1 MEVLLKTIPKAD
13 RGTGVATIPGPALG
27 LRIRVGGCGTVVH
40 HKGKGKNMEQM
51 GKKRTRTLLALA
63 ILILLSPVCAGA
75 ATSDDFIRGY
85 AAAILQRE
93 FKIRDYSLE
102 VSDQTIRVS
111 RGEWKNVDTEK
122 VIAALAGLQ
131 GVEKVEIVDAQGV
144 VISSS
149 TSAERE
155 PAVGRSQERSGKP
168 EYELGFLPGGN
179 LFEPLIADPRWPH
192 FSMAYQ
198 NYLDDQELNNVA
210 AVSFGETIAL
220 YRNRISL
227 GGLWEVGF
235 QAGVFSIF
243 DLDGPSFDLIN
254 TDFVGGVTASY
265 RIKEFSTFFRIFHQ
279 SSHLGDE
286 FLLRNPINR
295 LNLSFEGA
303 DLKLSYRFFDWL
315 RLYTGGTYLFD
326 RDPSSL
332 KPWIAQAGLEL
343 QSPWRFWAESTRLIT
358 AVDLEH
364 LQEHDWSTEISV
376 RSGLQF
382 ERPQNFMRKIQ
393 LLLEYYNGHSP
404 NGQFFERKIEY
415 IGIGAHLHF

>member
-1 MEVLLKTIPKAD
+1 VE
-13 RGTGVATIPGPALG
+13 
-27 LRIRVGGCGTVVH
+27 
-40 HKGKGKNMEQM
+40 
-51 GKKRTRTLLALA
+51 KKRKRKPQTRLALA
-63 ILILLSPVCAGA
+63 VLILLFPFSAGA

-85 AAAILQRE
+85 AAAVLQRE
-93 FKIRDYSLE
+93 FQIKEYSLE
-102 VSDQTIRVS
+102 VSDQSVRVTA
-111 RGEWKNVDTEK
+111 GELKNVDTEK
-122 VIAALAGLQ
+122 VIAALFAVQ
-131 GVEKVEIVDAQGV
+131 GVKKVEILDAQGV

-149 TSAERE
+149 TTPPQ
-155 PAVGRSQERSGKP
+155 PASIAPTQEKSGRP

-192 FSMAYQ
+192 FSVAYQ
-198 NYLDDQELNNVA
+198 NYLGDQELKNVA
-210 AVSFGETIAL
+210 SITFGESIAL
-220 YRNRISL
+220 YRNRAPF

-254 TDFVGGVTASY
+254 TDFAGGITASY
-265 RIKEFSTFFRIFHQ
+265 RVKDFSTFFRIFHQ

-315 RLYTGGTYLFD
+315 RLYAGGTYLFD
-326 RDPSSL
+326 RDPSDL
-332 KPWIAQAGLEL
+332 KPWVAQAGIEL
-343 QSPWRFWAESTRLIT
+343 QTPWRFWADSTRLI
-358 AVDLEH
+358 AAADLQH
-364 LQEHDWSTEISV
+364 LQEHNWSTEISV

-404 NGQFFERKIEY
+404 NGQFFDRKIEY
-415 IGIGAHLHF
+415 IGTGIHLHF

>member
-1 MEVLLKTIPKAD
+1 
-13 RGTGVATIPGPALG
+13 
-27 LRIRVGGCGTVVH
+27 
-40 HKGKGKNMEQM
+40 MEQT
-51 GKKRTRTLLALA
+51 GKKRTKALVVLA
-63 ILILLSPVCAGA
+63 ILILLSPISSGA

-93 FKIRDYSLE
+93 FKIKDYSLD
-102 VSDQTIRVS
+102 VSDQTVRVS
-111 RGEWKNVDTEK
+111 SREWQNVDTEK
-122 VIAALAGLQ
+122 VIAALSELQ
-131 GVEKVEIVDAQGV
+131 RVEKVEIVDAQGV

-155 PAVGRSQERSGKP
+155 PAVGRSQEQSGKP

-179 LFEPLIADPRWPH
+179 LFAPLIADPRWPH

-220 YRNRISL
+220 YRNRLSL

-286 FLLRNPINR
+286 FLLRNPVNR

-303 DLKLSYRFFDWL
+303 DLKLSYRFFNWL
-315 RLYTGGTYLFD
+315 RLYAGGTYLFD
-326 RDPSSL
+326 RDPSDL
-332 KPWIAQAGLEL
+332 KPWVAQAGVEL

-404 NGQFFERKIEY
+404 NGQFFDRKIEY

>member
-1 MEVLLKTIPKAD
+1 MKQKRQRRIKSLLSS
-13 RGTGVATIPGPALG
+13 
-27 LRIRVGGCGTVVH
+27 
-40 HKGKGKNMEQM
+40 
-51 GKKRTRTLLALA
+51 A
-63 ILILLSPVCAGA
+63 ILILLFPFSSRA

-85 AAAILQRE
+85 GAAVLQRE
-93 FKIRDYSLE
+93 FQIKEYSLE
-102 VSDQTIRVS
+102 VSDQTVRVTS
-111 RGEWKNVDTEK
+111 GELKNVDAEK
-122 VIAALAGLQ
+122 VIAALFAVQ
-131 GVEKVEIVDAQGV
+131 GVKKVEILDAQGV

-149 TSAERE
+149 TTPPQAPTVA
-155 PAVGRSQERSGKP
+155 PAKEKSGKP

-192 FSMAYQ
+192 FSVSYQ
-198 NYLDDQELNNVA
+198 NYLGDQELKNVA
-210 AVSFGETIAL
+210 SVTFGESIAL
-220 YRNRISL
+220 YRNRAPF

-254 TDFVGGVTASY
+254 TDFAGGITASY
-265 RIKEFSTFFRIFHQ
+265 RVKDFSTFFRIFHQ

-315 RLYTGGTYLFD
+315 RLYAGGTYLFD

-332 KPWIAQAGLEL
+332 KPWVAQAGIEL
-343 QSPWRFWAESTRLIT
+343 QSPWRFWADSTRLI
-358 AVDLEH
+358 AAADLQH
-364 LQEHDWSTEISV
+364 LQEHNWSTEISV

-404 NGQFFERKIEY
+404 NGQFFDRKIEY
-415 IGIGAHLHF
+415 IGTGIHLHF

>member
-1 MEVLLKTIPKAD
+1 
-13 RGTGVATIPGPALG
+13 
-27 LRIRVGGCGTVVH
+27 
-40 HKGKGKNMEQM
+40 MEQNR
-51 GKKRTRTLLALA
+51 KRTTKPLLALG
-63 ILILLSPVCAGA
+63 ILIFLFPFSSRG

-85 AAAILQRE
+85 AAAVLERE

-102 VSDQTIRVS
+102 VSDQTVKVTS
-111 RGEWKNVDTEK
+111 GELKSVDPEK
-122 VIAALAGLQ
+122 VIAALFAVQ
-131 GVEKVEIVDAQGV
+131 GVKKVEILDAQGV

-149 TSAERE
+149 TTPPQAATVAPTKEK
-155 PAVGRSQERSGKP
+155 SGKP

-192 FSMAYQ
+192 FSVAYQ
-198 NYLDDQELNNVA
+198 NYLGDQELKNVA
-210 AVSFGETIAL
+210 SVTFGESIAL
-220 YRNRISL
+220 YRNRAPF

-254 TDFVGGVTASY
+254 TDFAGGINASY
-265 RIKEFSTFFRIFHQ
+265 RVKDFSTFFRIFHQ

-315 RLYTGGTYLFD
+315 RLYAGGTYLFD
-326 RDPSSL
+326 RDPSDL
-332 KPWIAQAGLEL
+332 KPWVAQAGIEL
-343 QSPWRFWAESTRLIT
+343 QSPWRFWGDSTRLI
-358 AVDLEH
+358 AAADLQH
-364 LQEHDWSTEISV
+364 LQEHNWSTEISV

-404 NGQFFERKIEY
+404 NGQFFDRKIEY
-415 IGIGAHLHF
+415 IGTGIHLHF

>member
-1 MEVLLKTIPKAD
+1 MERKTN
-13 RGTGVATIPGPALG
+13 ALS
-27 LRIRVGGCGTVVH
+27 VF
-40 HKGKGKNMEQM
+40 
-51 GKKRTRTLLALA
+51 A
-63 ILILLSPVCAGA
+63 ILILLFPSFSGA
-75 ATSDDFIRGY
+75 ATNDEFIRGY
-85 AAAILQRE
+85 VAAVLQRE
-93 FKIRDYSLE
+93 FKIKDYSLE
-102 VSDQTIRVS
+102 VSDQTLKVTG
-111 RGEWKNVDTEK
+111 GEWRNVDTEK
-122 VIAALAGLQ
+122 VSAALLALQ

-149 TSAERE
+149 TRQPQQE
-155 PAVGRSQERSGKP
+155 PAVALPKERSGEP

-179 LFEPLIADPRWPH
+179 LFDPLIADPRWPH

-198 NYLDDQELNNVA
+198 NYLDDRELNNVA

-220 YRNRISL
+220 YRNRLSL

-254 TDFVGGVTASY
+254 TDFVGGITASY
-265 RIKEFSTFFRIFHQ
+265 RIREFSTFFRIFHQ

-303 DLKLSYRFFDWL
+303 DLKLSYRFFSWL

-326 RDPSSL
+326 QDPSDL
-332 KPWIAQAGLEL
+332 KPWVTQAGIEL
-343 QSPWRFWAESTRLIT
+343 QSPWTFWADSTRLIT
-358 AVDLEH
+358 AADLQY
-364 LQEHDWSTEISV
+364 LQENDWSAQISV

-382 ERPQNFMRKIQ
+382 ERPTNFMRKIQ

-404 NGQFFERKIEY
+404 NGQFYDRKIEY
-415 IGIGAHLHF
+415 IGLGAHLHF